1 MDWFLHFFPQN
12 VISYLDKYILPIFE
26 MYPFIVLKNNLL
38 NTYHMSQA
46 TKGEK
51 HR

>member
-1 MDWFLHFFPQN
+1 MDWFLFFLSQN
-12 VISYLDKYILPIFE
+12 VISYLDKHILPIFE
-26 MYPFIVLKNNLL
+26 MYPFIVLKNSLL

-46 TKGEK
+46 TEGEK